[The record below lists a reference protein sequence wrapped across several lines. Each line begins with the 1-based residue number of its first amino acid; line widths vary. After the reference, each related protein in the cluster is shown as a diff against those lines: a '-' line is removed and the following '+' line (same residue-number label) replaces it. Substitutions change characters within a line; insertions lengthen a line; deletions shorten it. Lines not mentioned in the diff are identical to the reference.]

1 MWLYGPRICGG
12 KIYLKGKSGDGMVLE
27 RFDRALTTQAWLA
40 MNPAT
45 WVQCLRSN
53 VSDHY
58 PIIIKPEGILGR
70 PCKPFRFEHM
80 WLKESGYND
89 TIREAWMTHTTFLLS
104 ISA

>member
-45 WVQCLRSN
+45 
-53 VSDHY
+53 
-58 PIIIKPEGILGR
+58 
-70 PCKPFRFEHM
+70 
-80 WLKESGYND
+80 
-89 TIREAWMTHTTFLLS
+89 
-104 ISA
+104 